1 MEEDLTGKLKK
12 EREKYIALQNEER
25 EKYIALQNTN
35 IALQNESEEEIARLN
50 KLLSTL
56 KS

>member
-12 EREKYIALQNEER
+12 EREKYIALQNEEK
-25 EKYIALQNTN
+25 EKY